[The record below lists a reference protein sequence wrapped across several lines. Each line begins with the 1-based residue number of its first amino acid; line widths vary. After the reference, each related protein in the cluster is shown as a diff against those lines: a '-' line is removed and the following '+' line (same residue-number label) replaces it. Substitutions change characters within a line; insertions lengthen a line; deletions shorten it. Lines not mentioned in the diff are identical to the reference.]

1 MKDYTKRPNV
11 IRYFPWWAENIG
23 IQITK
28 EEAIKR
34 LENNDRIKFVNKKD
48 RLGLIQMIKE
58 HIK

>member
-11 IRYFPWWAENIG
+11 IKFFPWWVENIG
-23 IQITK
+23 IQMTK
-28 EEAIKR
+28 EEAISR
-34 LENNDRIKFVNKKD
+34 LNKNEKIKFVNHKD